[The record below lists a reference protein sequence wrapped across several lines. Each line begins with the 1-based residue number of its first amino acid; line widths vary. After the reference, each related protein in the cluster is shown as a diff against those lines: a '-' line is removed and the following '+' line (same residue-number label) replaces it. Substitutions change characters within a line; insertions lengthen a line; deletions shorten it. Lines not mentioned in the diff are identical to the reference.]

1 MDNRPKGI
9 GSTDAAWIRQVDP
22 EMIADLIG
30 RAKHSPRG
38 RLNLNLHPRLDDPIQ
53 RLLNAGS
60 PGSYI
65 RPHRH
70 RPAIWELVLTL
81 RGHIDALV
89 FDDEGRIT
97 RRVPLKPGGEG
108 IIQNEGGVWHSFVFV
123 EKDSIAFELKPGPY
137 DARLDKEFATWAPRE
152 EEPEAA
158 GYARWMTGAVLG
170 ERWREDLRP

>member
-1 MDNRPKGI
+1 MDD
-9 GSTDAAWIRQVDP
+9 SWIRYVDGDA
-22 EMIADLIG
+22 IADLLS
-30 RAKHSPRG
+30 RARQSPRG

-70 RPAIWELVLTL
+70 RSAVWELVMTL

-89 FDDEGRIT
+89 FDDDGRIT
-97 RRVPLKPGGEG
+97 RRVPLQPGGEG

-123 EKDSIAFELKPGPY
+123 GQDSVAFELKPGPY
-137 DARLDKEFATWAPRE
+137 DASLDKEFAVWSPPEDT
-152 EEPEAA
+152 PEAA
-158 GYARWMTGAVLG
+158 AFMRWMASAAVG
-170 ERWREDLRP
+170 ERWAGSKA